1 MNNNTQKN
9 NLISNI
15 AVFVVVILILCFIG
29 NYIMKVVKEKE
40 DAELKKYTITMPV
53 KGNGQNMN
61 NCPRGCVRGAC
72 KHKNNNN
79 NKLSHMCTFD
89 YQCQYCN
96 DRKTNMFY
104 VSGDYE
110 NEKEIVPKY
119 AEHQQPSELDNL
131 NNSIKNNNVYIN
143 ELNSAIKKMNN
154 ENKKSSK

>member
-1 MNNNTQKN
+1 MNSNNQN
-9 NLISNI
+9 NIFSNI
-15 AVFVVVILILCFIG
+15 AVFVVLILILCFIG

-61 NCPRGCVRGAC
+61 NCPIGCVRGAC
-72 KHKNNNN
+72 KHNNN

-119 AEHQQPSELDNL
+119 AQHQQPTELDNL
-131 NNSIKNNNVYIN
+131 NNTIKNNNIYIS
-143 ELNSAIKKMNN
+143 ELNNTIKKMNN
-154 ENKKSSK
+154 ENK

>member
-79 NKLSHMCTFD
+79 NNKLSHMCTFD

-119 AEHQQPSELDNL
+119 AEHQQPTELDNL

-143 ELNSAIKKMNN
+143 ELNSAIKKMND
-154 ENKKSSK
+154 ENK

>member
-1 MNNNTQKN
+1 MNNNIQKN

-61 NCPRGCVRGAC
+61 NCPRGCVRGVC

-154 ENKKSSK
+154 ENKK

>member
-1 MNNNTQKN
+1 MNNNIQKN

-72 KHKNNNN
+72 KHKNNN

-154 ENKKSSK
+154 ENKK

>member
-9 NLISNI
+9 NLFSNI
-15 AVFVVVILILCFIG
+15 AIFVILILLLCFIG

-40 DAELKKYTITMPV
+40 EAELKKYSIQMPV
-53 KGNGQNMN
+53 KGNGKNMN
-61 NCPRGCVRGAC
+61 NCPIGCVRGAC
-72 KHKNNNN
+72 KHHNNNN

-110 NEKEIVPKY
+110 YDKEINPKY
-119 AEHQQPSELDNL
+119 AEHQKPTELDNL
-131 NNSIKNNNVYIN
+131 NNSIKNNNQYIN
-143 ELNSAIKKMNN
+143 ELNTSIKKMNDD
-154 ENKKSSK
+154 NK

>member
-1 MNNNTQKN
+1 MNNNSQQN
-9 NLISNI
+9 NLFANI
-15 AVFVVVILILCFIG
+15 AMFVILILLLCFIG

-40 DAELKKYTITMPV
+40 DAELKKYSIKMPV

-61 NCPRGCVRGAC
+61 NCPLGCIRGAC
-72 KHKNNNN
+72 NHKNNN

-110 NEKEIVPKY
+110 YDKEINPKY
-119 AEHQQPSELDNL
+119 AEHQKPSELDNL
-131 NNSIKNNNVYIN
+131 NNSIKNNNIYIN
-143 ELNSAIKKMNN
+143 ELNTSIKKMNEDN
-154 ENKKSSK
+154 R

>member
-119 AEHQQPSELDNL
+119 AEHQQPTELDNL

-154 ENKKSSK
+154 ENKK

>member
-1 MNNNTQKN
+1 MNNNIQKN

-154 ENKKSSK
+154 ENKK

>member
-154 ENKKSSK
+154 ENKK